1 VIGSEQPADLVVQA
15 ADLALGAIAAF
26 RNRFPAAALLQQAAS
41 VRLTGV
47 GRCSD
52 VVAQVAELAAAWR
65 CDAAL
70 LPPHLMLRDFRVLAL
85 DMDST
90 LIQIE
95 CIDELARLAGLGP
108 EVAAITDAAMRGQL
122 GDYSDSLR
130 QRAAL
135 LAGVDES
142 LLHEVAQHRMRL
154 SAGAERLLQVARKAG
169 LRSLL
174 VTGGFD
180 YFANILQRRLGID
193 SVSANAIEIRD
204 GRLTG
209 AVHGPGATPGLLVDA
224 QGKANALKRACADAG
239 CTTAQ
244 AIAIGDGANDL
255 PMLQLAGIGVAYR
268 AKPLVRERAAYWLDY
283 SGLDGVLEWFTDSAT
298 LTPSLLPQSGRGAV

>member
-1 VIGSEQPADLVVQA
+1 MTSRVEPADLVIQA
-15 ADLALGAIAAF
+15 PQLPPAAIAAF
-26 RNRFPAAALLQQAAS
+26 RNLFPGAQLHQQAAS
-41 VRLTGV
+41 VRLIGAAPS
-47 GRCSD
+47 SD
-52 VVAQVAELAAAWR
+52 DIAQIRALAASWH

-70 LPPHLMLRDFRVLAL
+70 VPPRMMLSEFCVLAI

-95 CIDELARLAGLGP
+95 GIDELARLAGVGP
-108 EVAAITDAAMRGQL
+108 QVAAITDAAMRGHL

-130 QRAAL
+130 RRVAL

-142 LLHEVAQHRMRL
+142 LLQQVAQQRMRL
-154 SAGAERLLQVARKAG
+154 SPGAERLLEAARQAG

-193 SVSANAIEIRD
+193 SVSANAVQIRD

-209 AVHGPGATPGLLVDA
+209 IVHGPAGTPDVLVDA
-224 QGKANALKRACADAG
+224 QGKANALQRACAEAG
-239 CTTAQ
+239 CAPAQ
-244 AIAIGDGANDL
+244 SIAIGDGANDL
-255 PMLQLAGIGVAYR
+255 PMLQLAGVGVAYH
-268 AKPLVRERAAYWLDY
+268 AKPRVRESAAYTLDY
-283 SGLDGVLEWFTDSAT
+283 SGLDGVLEWFID
-298 LTPSLLPQSGRGAV
+298 TPR